1 MKLPVRPERSGRHSD
16 RTRVRTPPATGTP
29 RASSAAP
36 STGTEGVQDEGQGPA
51 AEVAGPRGREGAV
64 GDRGQAAREA
74 LPIVF
79 EEFRDVVVHETAGP
93 EVIVAEYALVAAIEA
108 AIS

>member
-1 MKLPVRPERSGRHSD
+1 MFEHPPPPEHPEHHRP
-16 RTRVRTPPATGTP
+16 
-29 RASSAAP
+29 AP

-79 EEFRDVVVHETAGP
+79 EEFRDVVVHETARAP
-93 EVIVAEYALVAAIEA
+93 R
-108 AIS
+108 

>member
-1 MKLPVRPERSGRHSD
+1 M
-16 RTRVRTPPATGTP
+16 
-29 RASSAAP
+29 
-36 STGTEGVQDEGQGPA
+36 
-51 AEVAGPRGREGAV
+51 